1 MATHP
6 SILAWRIPWTEEPGG
21 LQSMGSH
28 RTAHEWRDL
37 VLTHW
42 ILNLRGPDVKL
53 GKSDSM
59 HDLEEGFNFQI
70 LCFYTTIME
79 LIILGVISH
88 LQNWDSEESKLIES
102 LVFKT
107 SPTPPASIQV
117 DGKST
122 VLPLRS
128 NTVLSPLVSL
138 THTPHSFCHE
148 TVNQPK
154 ESSTHWLFLTTAMP
168 PLSGSAS
175 ALVCNTALVEP
186 VSCFLHVF
194 LLYLLLIATKVIT

>member
-21 LQSMGSH
+21 LQSVGSH

-37 VLTHW
+37 VLTHC
-42 ILNLRGPDVKL
+42 ILYLRGPDVKL

-88 LQNWDSEESKLIES
+88 LQNWDSEESKHIES
-102 LVFKT
+102 LAFKT

-117 DGKST
+117 DGKSI

-128 NTVLSPLVSL
+128 NTVLSPLVCL

-148 TVNQPK
+148 TVQP
-154 ESSTHWLFLTTAMP
+154 T
-168 PLSGSAS
+168 
-175 ALVCNTALVEP
+175 
-186 VSCFLHVF
+186 
-194 LLYLLLIATKVIT
+194 